1 MRLESL
7 LKFRH
12 SGDAT
17 TAEVRVGRQV
27 VCIDVS
33 YEDGSRATVVLDH
46 AEMDQLAEAWL
57 ARQTA
62 GTPSRQEAPATAGA
76 SEAGVAQR

>member
-46 AEMDQLAEAWL
+46 TEMDQLAEAWL
-57 ARQTA
+57 ARHTVDA
-62 GTPSRQEAPATAGA
+62 SGRHESPATAGA
-76 SEAGVAQR
+76 AEARLVQR

>member
-7 LKFRH
+7 LKFRR

-62 GTPSRQEAPATAGA
+62 GIVSGQEKPAAAGA
-76 SEAGVAQR
+76 IEAGAAHR